1 MQNFFYTYH
10 IKIMIFK
17 VLKTFYYLKFQKS

>member
-1 MQNFFYTYH
+1 MQKPFNIYH

-17 VLKTFYYLKFQKS
+17 VLKKFYYLKFQKS